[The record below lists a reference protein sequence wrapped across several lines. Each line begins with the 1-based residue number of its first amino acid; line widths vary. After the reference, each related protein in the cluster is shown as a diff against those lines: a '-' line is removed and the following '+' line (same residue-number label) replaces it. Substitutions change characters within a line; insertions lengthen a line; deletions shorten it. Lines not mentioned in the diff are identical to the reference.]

1 MTDKTEKKLL
11 RQRFRLLRDGIVQ
24 NDRDVWQA
32 EIYAR
37 LFALDVWRDASLICG
52 YSSIRG
58 EIDLDPIRLAA
69 YRAGKSYALPR
80 TAGSVADR
88 DMAFWQIGE
97 NDTLITGNYGIPEPP
112 PHSPALSASALQG
125 ALIVVPG
132 LAFDREGYRIGYG
145 GGYYD
150 RLISDLRADGIS
162 VTAVG
167 LAFSVCITDTLPH
180 ETHDRPVSYIISERS
195 VIRTHG

>member
-1 MTDKTEKKLL
+1 MMEKKLL
-11 RQRFRLLRDGIVQ
+11 RQRFRLLRDGVAP
-24 NDRDVWQA
+24 NDRTVWQA

-37 LFALDVWRDASLICG
+37 LLALDAWRDASLVCG
-52 YSSIRG
+52 YISVRG

-69 YRAGKSYALPR
+69 YRAGKAYAIPR
-80 TAGSVADR
+80 TAGAVSDR
-88 DMAFWQIGE
+88 DMAFCRIGE
-97 NDTLITGNYGIPEPP
+97 NDALTTGSLGIPEPSADA
-112 PHSPALSASALQG
+112 HALSPTELRG
-125 ALIVVPG
+125 ALIIVPG

-150 RLISDLRADGIS
+150 RLIGDLRASGIPA
-162 VTAVG
+162 TTVG

-180 ETHDRPVSYIISERS
+180 EAHDCPVDFIISERS